1 MSSNDI
7 ARWPATAPGRSRT
20 VAHGGLVWTVA
31 NATDPSTATD
41 FPAQVT
47 QTLAALDAH
56 LAEAGTSRERL
67 LSVQVL
73 LASLAMKSAFDE
85 LWVAWIGSDPAHW
98 PQRACVEGK
107 PAPGLLIEI
116 AAVAARD

>member
-1 MSSNDI
+1 MSI
-7 ARWPATAPGRSRT
+7 ERWPASAPGRSRT

-31 NATDPSTATD
+31 NATDPAAAPD

-47 QTLAALDAH
+47 QTLAALDAN
-56 LAEAGTSRERL
+56 LAEAGTGRDRL

-85 LWVAWIGSDPAHW
+85 LWVAWIGPDPAHW

-116 AAVAARD
+116 AAVAARS